1 MKNSNIYKSTFK
13 RFSKYIF
20 ILVLFEIIVF
30 LILMYNYKTYE
41 KKLLITH
48 ESELIESI
56 SSQLV
61 ISLNKVETD
70 VDFLRNLIEDEYNQ
84 NKSNFQVDI
93 QDKFFMFASAKQ
105 IYEQVRF
112 LDTNG
117 KETIRVN
124 KKGNKFYN
132 VPKPELQNKK
142 NRYYFSNANKL
153 SKDDIYISPMDLNIE
168 NGKIENPRKP
178 MIRLATPLFDQN
190 ENRFGVLVMNY
201 SADTL
206 LSQIRQ
212 NTTQSM
218 GDTYITNDK
227 GYFFIGPN
235 PESEWGFMYPD
246 KQNQNLENLFP
257 KIWDCI
263 NKHDTCTESNKLGIS
278 NHINIYFSKES
289 KFNKVHFED
298 FTGENPLH
306 NMIGKWSIISFVNND
321 EFNAY
326 IYSDARKTILIL
338 LLMFLAFIPLLYI
351 LAKNITNKKI
361 AVQTIIEKE
370 AKLTQLNAEKDK
382 FFSIIAHDL
391 RSPLAGVL
399 GLTEIFMEEVK
410 ETDNTDLVDMTSLL
424 DNSVKKVYELLENLL
439 EWSRMQR
446 GLITLVPDKLLLN
459 QWVDQN
465 IALLSAKIESKKI
478 TVINNIQCDII
489 VEADAKMVDGVLRNL
504 LSNAVKFTPT
514 AGSIEV
520 SGVKNGEEVIISFKD
535 SGIGMSEDLQSKL
548 FILSENT
555 SRPGTDGESSSGL
568 GLILSKEF
576 IERSGGKLWV
586 ESEQNK
592 GSTFYFSLP
601 AWRD

>member
-1 MKNSNIYKSTFK
+1 MKNSNVYKITFR
-13 RFSKYIF
+13 RFAKYIF
-20 ILVLFEIIVF
+20 LLLLVEILIF
-30 LILMYNYKTYE
+30 LILMHNYKTQE
-41 KKLLITH
+41 KQILVTH
-48 ESELIESI
+48 ESELVESI

-70 VDFLRNLIEDEYNQ
+70 VDFLGNLIEDEYNR
-84 NKSNFQVDI
+84 NISNFRVDV

-132 VPKPELQNKK
+132 VPEPDLQNKK
-142 NRYYFSNANKL
+142 NRYYFSNANQL
-153 SKDDIYISPMDLNIE
+153 RNDEIYISPMDLNIE

-178 MIRLATPLFDQN
+178 MIRLATPLFDRN
-190 ENRFGVLVMNY
+190 DNRFGVLVMNY
-201 SADTL
+201 SADSI

-212 NTTQSM
+212 TASQSM
-218 GDTYITNDK
+218 GEIYVTNDR
-227 GYFFIGPN
+227 GYFFIGPSS
-235 PESEWGFMYPD
+235 ESEWGFMYPD

-263 NKHDTCTESNKLGIS
+263 NKHDTCTESNKFGIS

-298 FTGENPLH
+298 FIGEKPLH
-306 NMIGKWSIISFVNND
+306 NMIGKWSIISVVENH
-321 EFNAY
+321 EFNTY
-326 IYSDARKTILIL
+326 IYSDVRKTILIL
-338 LLMFLAFIPLLYI
+338 LLMFLAFIPLLFI

-361 AVQTIIEKE
+361 AIQTIIEKE
-370 AKLTQLNAEKDK
+370 AKLTELNAEKDK

-399 GLTEIFMEEVK
+399 GLTEIFIEEIK
-410 ETDNTDLVDMTSLL
+410 ETYNEDLVGMSSLL

-446 GLITLVPDKLLLN
+446 GLITVVPDKLFLDKLI
-459 QWVDQN
+459 DHN
-465 IALLSAKIESKKI
+465 IALLRAKIESKKI
-478 TVINNIQCDII
+478 KVINHIQSDNV
-489 VEADAKMVDGVLRNL
+489 VEADVKMIDGVIRNL

-514 AGSIEV
+514 LGNIEINA
-520 SGVKNGEEVIISFKD
+520 VKNGEEVIIAFKD

-586 ESEQNK
+586 ESKKNN